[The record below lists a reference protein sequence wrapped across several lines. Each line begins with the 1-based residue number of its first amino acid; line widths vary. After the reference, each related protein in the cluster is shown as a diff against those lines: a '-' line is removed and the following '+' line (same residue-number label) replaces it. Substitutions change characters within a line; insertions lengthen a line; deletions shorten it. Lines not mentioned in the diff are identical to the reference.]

1 MKVVITSATEKET
14 ELLRQSLNPLYFNK
28 ELPFHVDFHISG
40 VGLLASCFSI
50 SQLVS
55 HQKPD
60 LIIQAGIAGTF
71 TEKINLGTV
80 VAVKS
85 EYLGD
90 TGVEE
95 NGVFKDLFDLQLAS
109 QNELPFANKSLD
121 NIDLK
126 KWNITALPTVTS
138 VTINEITTR
147 QERIAQLSQKYN
159 PEIESMEG
167 ASLHYCCIKTGVPFI
182 QIRAISNHVGE
193 RDKSKWAFGEAFK
206 NLSQTVVEYIDQLN
220 LLQETL

>member
-1 MKVVITSATEKET
+1 M
-14 ELLRQSLNPLYFNK
+14 
-28 ELPFHVDFHISG
+28 
-40 VGLLASCFSI
+40 
-50 SQLVS
+50 
-55 HQKPD
+55 
-60 LIIQAGIAGTF
+60 
-71 TEKINLGTV
+71 
-80 VAVKS
+80 KS

-193 RDKSKWAFGEAFK
+193 RDKRKWAIGEAFK
-206 NLSQTVVEYIDQLN
+206 NLSKTVVEYIDQLN
-220 LLQETL
+220 ILHKTL

>member
-1 MKVVITSATEKET
+1 MKVVITSATEKEI

-40 VGLLASCFSI
+40 VGLLTSCFSI
-50 SQLVS
+50 SQLLF

-60 LIIQAGIAGTF
+60 LIIQVGIAGTF
-71 TEKINLGTV
+71 TQKISLGTV
-80 VAVKS
+80 VVVKD

-90 TGVEE
+90 VGVEE
-95 NGVFKDLFDLQLAS
+95 NGFFNDLFDLQFAS
-109 QNELPFANKSLD
+109 QNEMPFTNKSLD

-147 QERIAQLSQKYN
+147 QERIAQLLEKYN

-220 LLQETL
+220 ILHKTL

>member
-50 SQLVS
+50 SQLVF

-71 TEKINLGTV
+71 TQKISLGTV
-80 VAVKS
+80 VVVKD

-90 TGVEE
+90 VGVEE

-147 QERIAQLSQKYN
+147 QERITQLLEKYN

-220 LLQETL
+220 LLHKTL

>member
-1 MKVVITSATEKET
+1 MIPTFDTMKVVITSATEKEID
-14 ELLRQSLNPLYFNK
+14 LLRQSLNPLYFNK
-28 ELPFHVDFHISG
+28 QLPFHVDFHISG

-50 SQLVS
+50 SELLF

-71 TEKINLGTV
+71 TQKISLGTV
-80 VAVKS
+80 VTVKE

-95 NGVFKDLFDLQLAS
+95 NGLFKDIFDLQLAS
-109 QNELPFANKSLD
+109 QTELPFANKSLD

-147 QERIAQLSQKYN
+147 LKE
-159 PEIESMEG
+159 
-167 ASLHYCCIKTGVPFI
+167 LHNC
-182 QIRAISNHVGE
+182 
-193 RDKSKWAFGEAFK
+193 
-206 NLSQTVVEYIDQLN
+206 
-220 LLQETL
+220 

>member
-14 ELLRQSLNPLYFNK
+14 ELLRQSLNPSYFNK

-50 SQLVS
+50 SQLVF

-71 TEKINLGTV
+71 TQKISLGTV
-80 VAVKS
+80 VVVKD

-90 TGVEE
+90 VGVEE

-147 QERIAQLSQKYN
+147 QERITQLLEKYN
-159 PEIESMEG
+159 PEIESMEEIG
-167 ASLHYCCIKTGVPFI
+167 
-182 QIRAISNHVGE
+182 RAHV
-193 RDKSKWAFGEAFK
+193 
-206 NLSQTVVEYIDQLN
+206 
-220 LLQETL
+220 